1 MCPSFQQH
9 PQPREEQRLQQEG
22 LVWIQQELGTG
33 CGDLSAVSNLVYFGC
48 AQVVVARLPCSG
60 AAEGLSCHSI
70 SRLGFFLI
78 VGNPPGSSVELQREA
93 NTAGRLHGSG
103 WGVRGGCGKPVS
115 QPRGLNP
122 PFLPSLAWPQGKLLV
137 NGISAPHVE
146 ALLLVPA
153 APQPAQRLVFPLLD
167 PRAVGTDL

>member
-1 MCPSFQQH
+1 MCPSPSAAPSAPERSVGCNRRVWCGFQQS
-9 PQPREEQRLQQEG
+9 
-22 LVWIQQELGTG
+22 WALGVVI
-33 CGDLSAVSNLVYFGC
+33 CSAVSNLVCRMRSGWWWP
-48 AQVVVARLPCSG
+48 LPAPG

-70 SRLGFFLI
+70 SRLGF
-78 VGNPPGSSVELQREA
+78 SSLSAILLAPVWSCNGGQYC
-93 NTAGRLHGSG
+93 GRLHGSG
-103 WGVRGGCGKPVS
+103 WGVSGVVCGKPVS

-122 PFLPSLAWPQGKLLV
+122 PFLPSALPQRQTLV